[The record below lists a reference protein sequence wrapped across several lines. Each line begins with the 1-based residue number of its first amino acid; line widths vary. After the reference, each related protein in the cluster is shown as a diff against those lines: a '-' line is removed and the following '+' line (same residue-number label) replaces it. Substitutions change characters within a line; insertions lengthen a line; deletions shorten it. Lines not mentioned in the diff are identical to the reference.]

1 MLPFK
6 RFRTPAGKGVDS
18 LLGPEMKSTGEVMGI
33 DTDFGHAFAKSQ
45 AAAYGSLPT
54 SGKIFVS
61 VANRDKRGM
70 IFPIKRLADLG
81 FDIVATVGTGAVLR
95 RHGIDCEIIRKHFE
109 TTAPGEPGGGAT
121 RSS

>member
-6 RFRTPAGKGVDS
+6 RFRTAEGKGVDN

-33 DTDFGHAFAKSQ
+33 DMRFGHAFAKSQ

-54 SGKIFVS
+54 EGTIFVT

-70 IFPIKRLADLG
+70 IFPVKRLGRSGLRD
-81 FDIVATVGTGAVLR
+81 R
-95 RHGIDCEIIRKHFE
+95 RHRRHRRGA
-109 TTAPGEPGGGAT
+109 APLRGGVRGGPQALRGSRAQRAST
-121 RSS
+121 